1 MKIKNL
7 PSVIKKRAK
16 INIKKEWRCV
26 YKPKTIMSAFDWSDT
41 IEGLDYWILVY
52 EGKFL
57 DAENHLREKNGDDLK
72 EELFEVEKNSPLI
85 SKIIEQ
91 LSNSE
96 EITEEKIKWS
106 EEGRDRSKPFFLDE
120 ALDIKVN
127 EPEVVSYKD
136 EMLLKDGYAL
146 KKIDLG
152 WNTFIPTSNVHTE
165 ASKLGS
171 SAVSI
176 INDSFKK
183 AIEIKRDR
191 IVESVIEKF
200 RSRSE
205 VGIKKYGTTLADNN
219 TDDFYSHLQEEL
231 MDAILYLQKIKE
243 DFKKK

>member
-16 INIKKEWRCV
+16 INIKKEWSCE
-26 YKPKTIMSAFDWSDT
+26 YKPKTIMNAFDWSDT

-136 EMLLKDGYAL
+136 EYV
-146 KKIDLG
+146 KID
-152 WNTFIPTSNVHTE
+152 P
-165 ASKLGS
+165 
-171 SAVSI
+171 
-176 INDSFKK
+176 
-183 AIEIKRDR
+183 
-191 IVESVIEKF
+191 IVNSVIDKF
-200 RSRSE
+200 LHRSR
-205 VGIKKYGTTLADNN
+205 VGIEKYGTTLERNDLSLDEWINHA
-219 TDDFYSHLQEEL
+219 QEEA
-231 MDAILYLQKIKE
+231 MDLCLYLTKIKE
-243 DFKKK
+243 DLKKK

>member
-16 INIKKEWRCV
+16 AYAKKV
-26 YKPKTIMSAFDWSDT
+26 YQNKEYKHKSITSAFDWADT
-41 IEGLDYWILVY
+41 TEGLDYWILVH
-52 EGKFL
+52 EGKFIE
-57 DAENHLREKNGDDLK
+57 AENLLLERIK
-72 EELFEVEKNSPLI
+72 EENPILYKLNQLNEDACMNGLSSKALNS
-85 SKIIEQ
+85 
-91 LSNSE
+91 N
-96 EITEEKIKWS
+96 
-106 EEGRDRSKPFFLDE
+106 PFFLDE
-120 ALDIKVN
+120 ALDVKVN
-127 EPEVVSYKD
+127 EPEVVPYKD

-152 WNTFIPTSNVHTE
+152 WNTFIPTSNVHTG

-171 SAVSI
+171 SAVSV

-205 VGIKKYGTTLADNN
+205 IGIKKYGTTLDR
-219 TDDFYSHLQEEL
+219 DDLSLEQWLDHAIEEQ
-231 MDAILYLQKIKE
+231 MDSILYLTKIKE
-243 DFKKK
+243 ELKNK

>member
-1 MKIKNL
+1 MKVKDL
-7 PSVIKKRAK
+7 PKVIKKRAMVY
-16 INIKKEWRCV
+16 IKENFP
-26 YKPKTIMSAFDWSDT
+26 YKKNRPKYLGSAFTWEDTTEKQEYWS
-41 IEGLDYWILVY
+41 LVY
-52 EGKFL
+52 DGKFIE
-57 DAENHLREKNGDDLK
+57 AENSLLERLK
-72 EELFEVEKNSPLI
+72 EENPTLYKVNQLNEDACINGLSSKALNS
-85 SKIIEQ
+85 
-91 LSNSE
+91 N
-96 EITEEKIKWS
+96 
-106 EEGRDRSKPFFLDE
+106 PFFLDE

-127 EPEVVSYKD
+127 EPDVVSYKD

-152 WNTFIPTSNVHTE
+152 WNTFTPTSNVHTG

-205 VGIKKYGTTLADNN
+205 IGIKKYGTTLDR
-219 TDDFYSHLQEEL
+219 DDLSLNEWINHAQEEA
-231 MDAILYLQKIKE
+231 MDLCLYLTKIKE
-243 DFKKK
+243 ELKNK

>member
-16 INIKKEWRCV
+16 INIKKEWRCG
-26 YKPKTIMSAFDWSDT
+26 YKPKTIMNAFDWSDT

-136 EMLLKDGYAL
+136 EYV
-146 KKIDLG
+146 KID
-152 WNTFIPTSNVHTE
+152 P
-165 ASKLGS
+165 
-171 SAVSI
+171 
-176 INDSFKK
+176 
-183 AIEIKRDR
+183 
-191 IVESVIEKF
+191 IVNSVIDKF
-200 RSRSE
+200 LHRSR
-205 VGIKKYGTTLADNN
+205 VGIEKYGTTLERNDLSLDEWINHA
-219 TDDFYSHLQEEL
+219 QEEA
-231 MDAILYLQKIKE
+231 MDLCLYLTKIKE
-243 DFKKK
+243 DLKKK